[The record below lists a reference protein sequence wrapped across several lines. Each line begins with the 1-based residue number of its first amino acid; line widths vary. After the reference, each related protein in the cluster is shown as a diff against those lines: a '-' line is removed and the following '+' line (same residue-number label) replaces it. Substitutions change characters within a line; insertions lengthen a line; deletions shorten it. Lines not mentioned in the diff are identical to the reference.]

1 VARLQAAPEEVRSLR
16 SRLSGSERQ
25 RAERFRFE
33 RDRRRYVV
41 ARARLRELLGA
52 RLGVHPEA
60 VEIEYGR
67 NGKPRL
73 ARGEWHFSVSHSD
86 DVALYGF
93 SSREVGVDIEAVRPI
108 AQADAIAA
116 QFFSPGEY
124 TAYCARRS
132 TFLECWTRMEALAK
146 ASGEGLAGIPLD
158 ASPWSLKNFSPLAG
172 FVAALACRNG

>member
-1 VARLQAAPEEVRSLR
+1 MARLQAEPEEVRSLR

-52 RLGVHPEA
+52 RLGVRPES
-60 VEIEYGR
+60 VEIEHGR

-73 ARGEWHFSVSHSD
+73 ARGDWHFSVSHSE
-86 DVALYGF
+86 DVARYGF
-93 SSREVGVDIEAVRPI
+93 ARREVGVDIGALRPV

-116 QFFSPGEY
+116 QFFAPGEY
-124 TAYCARRS
+124 AAYCARRS

-146 ASGEGLAGIPLD
+146 ASGEGIAGRPAD
-158 ASPWSLKNFSPLAG
+158 AAPWSLKNFVPLPG
-172 FVAALACRNG
+172 FVAALACRHG